1 MTLMRAAPL
10 AFLLGS
16 GLLGSGLLLASAAK
30 ATYPGTN
37 GAIVYT
43 EPEGGPP
50 VPRHIESVYL
60 GPEGRTI
67 PDKANL
73 RATAVD
79 TGGEAFDPSWS
90 ADGRSLAFAS
100 TRSGHKQIYS
110 VQFDFARNLVAPCV
124 VEPCRLTEDSAED
137 YDPAWS
143 PDGQSIVFTS
153 TRSGTP
159 QIYKMSASGGEITRL
174 TFDNAIDQ
182 QASWSSTGR
191 IAFISNQTGTGQLYT
206 MNANGGELRQI
217 TSLSTGATDPSWSP
231 DGTKIAFA
239 SGAVGS
245 YQVDVTAL
253 TGGTP
258 RRLTSFEAD
267 NKFPQWSPDGTK
279 LLITHGPALSGE
291 TFLDVIDARTGEVV
305 ADLSAKGGDGNWAPL
320 PAVAPS
326 GALGSALPPAVP
338 GTSAVARPL
347 SGKVTVTPGH
357 LAAPVVESA
366 SPLST
371 QVAVPVNSTYNATQG
386 VVWLTVAR
394 GSATVQT
401 VSTAVVTGGTF
412 SVSQRGPAAVPTIRL
427 IAQPP
432 SACFGGRAIA
442 AGSRRL
448 GGGVRG
454 HTKGNWHVAGHG
466 KASVPGDP
474 RWEVRETC
482 RGTLYRAFTGV
493 LIVTDPHRRHRIRVT
508 AGHQYLVRF
517 GPR

>member
-1 MTLMRAAPL
+1 MALMRAAPL
-10 AFLLGS
+10 VFLLGP
-16 GLLGSGLLLASAAK
+16 GLLGSGLLLAPAAQ

-37 GAIVYT
+37 GAIAYT
-43 EPEGGPP
+43 TPEGGPP
-50 VPRHIESVYL
+50 APRHIESVYL

-73 RATAVD
+73 RASAVD
-79 TGGEAFDPSWS
+79 LGGEAFDPSWS

-100 TRSGHKQIYS
+100 TRSSDHKQIYS
-110 VQFDFARNLVAPCV
+110 VQFDFARTLVAPCV
-124 VEPCRLTEDSAED
+124 VEPCRLTDDSAED

-159 QIYKMSASGGEITRL
+159 QIYKMSASGGEVTRL
-174 TFDNAIDQ
+174 SFDNAVDQ

-191 IAFISNQTGTGQLYT
+191 IAFVNNQTGTGQLYT

-231 DGTKIAFA
+231 DGTKTAFA
-239 SGAVGS
+239 SGVVGS
-245 YQVDVTAL
+245 YQVYVTAL

-279 LLITHGPALSGE
+279 LLITHGPALSGATYLE
-291 TFLDVIDARTGEVV
+291 AIDARTGEVV
-305 ADLSAKGGDGNWAPL
+305 AYLNAKGGDGNWAPL
-320 PAVAPS
+320 PAVPSGTLSSAPS
-326 GALGSALPPAVP
+326 TVAPGA
-338 GTSAVARPL
+338 SAVATPL

-357 LAAPVVESA
+357 LVAPVVESA

-371 QVAVPVNSTYNATQG
+371 RVAVPVNSTYNATQG
-386 VVWLTVAR
+386 VVGLTVAR
-394 GSATVQT
+394 GSATAQT
-401 VSTAVVTGGTF
+401 TSTAVVTGGTF

-432 SACFGGRAIA
+432 AACFGGRAIA

-454 HTKGNWHVAGHG
+454 HTKGNWRVAGHG

-493 LIVTDPHRRHRIRVT
+493 LVVTDPHRRHRIRVT

>member
-1 MTLMRAAPL
+1 MRAAPL

-16 GLLGSGLLLASAAK
+16 GLLGPGLLLATAAQ

-100 TRSGHKQIYS
+100 TRSGHKQVYS

-124 VEPCRLTEDSAED
+124 VEPCRLTNDSAED

-159 QIYKMSASGGEITRL
+159 QIYKMSTNGGEATRL

-182 QASWSSTGR
+182 QASWSSAGR
-191 IAFISNQTGTGQLYT
+191 IAFVSNQTGTGQLYT

-245 YQVDVTAL
+245 YQVYVTELA
-253 TGGTP
+253 GGTP
-258 RRLTSFEAD
+258 RRLTYFAAD

-279 LLITHGPALSGE
+279 LLITHGPALSGATYLE
-291 TFLDVIDARTGEVV
+291 AIDARTGEL
-305 ADLSAKGGDGNWAPL
+305 APGFIAYGGDGNWAPL
-320 PAVAPS
+320 PSVPS
-326 GALGSALPPAVP
+326 GAPSSAPSATVP
-338 GTSAVARPL
+338 GASAVATPL

-357 LAAPVVESA
+357 LVAPVVESA
-366 SPLST
+366 SPLSGRA
-371 QVAVPVNSTYNATQG
+371 AVPVNSTYNATQG
-386 VVWLTVAR
+386 VVGLAVAR
-394 GSATVQT
+394 SSVAVQT
-401 VSTAVVTGGTF
+401 TSTAVVTGGTF
-412 SVSQRGPAAVPTIRL
+412 SVSQRGPVAVATIRL
-427 IAQPP
+427 IAPRP
-432 SACFGGRAIA
+432 SGCFGEIARA
-442 AGSRRL
+442 AGSHPL
-448 GGGVRG
+448 GRGVRG
-454 HTKGNWHVAGHG
+454 HTKGNWHLAGGSG
-466 KASVPGDP
+466 KGSVGGDP
-474 RWEVRETC
+474 RWEIRETC
-482 RGTLYRAFTGV
+482 RGTVYRAFTGV
-493 LIVTDPHRRHRIRVT
+493 LIVTDPHRHRRIRVT